1 MVIDKKFPMEIG
13 FNKPF
18 LSGKELSYIKDAGE
32 NQQLAGDGIYTKK
45 VQEWLLKNSSSFNAL
60 LTHSC
65 TAALEV
71 AAILLDVEPGDEII
85 MPSFTF
91 VSSANAFVLRGGVPV
106 FVDIRSDTLN
116 MDENLIE
123 QSITPKT
130 KAILPV
136 HYAGV
141 ACEMDSILKIAK
153 KYNLFVIE
161 DAAQG
166 ILSKYS
172 DKTLGSIGDL
182 GCLSFHE
189 TKNIISGEGGA
200 LLINNANLSKR
211 AEIIRE
217 KGTNRKEFF
226 DKKVD
231 KYSWIDIGSSYLPGE
246 IIAAFLYAQLE
257 IAEHLISERIS
268 IWNIYDD
275 YFRSIS
281 EKINI
286 KYPTVPDNCT
296 HNGHMY
302 YLIFENQ
309 KLKNDFLAFM
319 LDKKIH
325 CVTHYVPLHSSVGG
339 KKYGKTISEM
349 PVTNKVASCLVRLPL
364 WIGLETER
372 VITEI
377 DSWIV
382 NHS

>member
-1 MVIDKKFPMEIG
+1 M
-13 FNKPF
+13 
-18 LSGKELSYIKDAGE
+18 
-32 NQQLAGDGIYTKK
+32 
-45 VQEWLLKNSSSFNAL
+45 
-60 LTHSC
+60 C
-65 TAALEV
+65 
-71 AAILLDVEPGDEII
+71 
-85 MPSFTF
+85 
-91 VSSANAFVLRGGVPV
+91 
-106 FVDIRSDTLN
+106 IRDR
-116 MDENLIE
+116 
-123 QSITPKT
+123 
-130 KAILPV
+130 

-200 LLINNANLSKR
+200 LLINNGSLSER

-226 DKKVD
+226 DGKVD
-231 KYSWIDIGSSYLPGE
+231 KYSWMDIGSSYLPGE

-257 IAEHLISERIS
+257 SAEYLISERIS

-286 KYPTVPDNCT
+286 KYPTVPDNC
-296 HNGHMY
+296 
-302 YLIFENQ
+302 
-309 KLKNDFLAFM
+309 
-319 LDKKIH
+319 
-325 CVTHYVPLHSSVGG
+325 
-339 KKYGKTISEM
+339 
-349 PVTNKVASCLVRLPL
+349 CLLYTSPSPR
-364 WIGLETER
+364 
-372 VITEI
+372 
-377 DSWIV
+377 D
-382 NHS
+382 